1 MRLNPFLN
9 GKYEVEQIIENVIK
23 KGQFLEIINGCVYQ
37 NYGINNGVKSYKF
50 LSEYS
55 FEIPDWCDHVSIF
68 TYDIKVDKI
77 VEKGVNNTKYIWKKI
92 DKYKYIQKSYL

>member
-23 KGQFLEIINGCVYQ
+23 KAQFLEIINGCVYQ
-37 NYGINNGVKSYKF
+37 IYGINN
-50 LSEYS
+50 
-55 FEIPDWCDHVSIF
+55 
-68 TYDIKVDKI
+68 
-77 VEKGVNNTKYIWKKI
+77 GVNNTKYIWKKI